1 MIFSGEFVN
10 GIDLVDVCL
19 WAFTIFF
26 VILIYYLLREGARE
40 GYPLEEDTTGRSE
53 GAGIFFFPP
62 AKTFNLPNG
71 RGRVDM
77 SFGPA
82 DTRNHALRRTAPW
95 PGAPLEPDGD
105 PMAAQ
110 VGPGSYAERLDEPD
124 LNWDGSH
131 RIVPY
136 RAYPE
141 YSVSEKDL
149 DPRGLPVLGLDRVA
163 IGKVTDL
170 WVDRAEAIIRYFEVT
185 LDGSAETVL
194 LPVPFANISRS
205 RKRVEVDAIKGE
217 HFAGVPRLRHPDMI
231 TRLEEDKVSA
241 YYGAGTLY
249 ATPERQEPWI

>member
-71 RGRVDM
+71 RGSVKM

-82 DTRNHALRRTAPW
+82 DTRSHALKRTAPW
-95 PGAPLEPDGD
+95 PGAPMEPDGD
-105 PMAAQ
+105 PMKAE

-124 LNWDGSH
+124 LNWDGSN
-131 RIVPY
+131 RIEPY
-136 RAYPE
+136 RLHPE
-141 YSVSEKDL
+141 YSVPDGDL
-149 DPRGLPVLGLDRVA
+149 DPRGLPVVGLDRMVA
-163 IGKVTDL
+163 GQVTDL
-170 WVDRAEAIIRYFEVT
+170 WVDRAEAIIRYLEVS
-185 LDGSAETVL
+185 LEGSGQTVL
-194 LPVPFANISRS
+194 LPVPFANLSRS
-205 RKRVEVDAIKGE
+205 RGRVEVDAIKADQ
-217 HFAGVPRLRHPDMI
+217 FSDVPRLRNPDQI
-231 TRLEEDKVSA
+231 TRREEDRVSA

-249 ATPERQEPWI
+249 ATRQRQEPWI